1 MRRFEIVQ
9 SETDI
14 TTSHSGLA
22 LIGQAL
28 GHTRLGRDL
37 GQIPLRHGIAHADCV
52 VSYVGL
58 LATGKSDFDAIEN
71 KRNDPFF
78 KAALGIDTVPS
89 APSLRQRLDEHANTM
104 LPIVD
109 RAAIDFLASVGAAV
123 TPIVVREGRGLRPR
137 KAKYAPLDID
147 VTPFDNSRT
156 KKEGVSWT
164 YKGFDGYAPIAAY
177 LGEEGWCLGLEL
189 RPGSQHSQSEIGHFL
204 ERILP
209 RARLR
214 HAHSSGP

>member
-28 GHTRLGRDL
+28 QHTRLGRDL

-58 LATGKSDFDAIEN
+58 LAIGKSDFDAIEN
-71 KRNDPFF
+71 RRGDVFF
-78 KAALGIDTVPS
+78 KSALDIDTVPS

-109 RAAIDFLASVGAAV
+109 CVSDHVSR
-123 TPIVVREGRGLRPR
+123 RGLT
-137 KAKYAPLDID
+137 
-147 VTPFDNSRT
+147 TP
-156 KKEGVSWT
+156 
-164 YKGFDGYAPIAAY
+164 
-177 LGEEGWCLGLEL
+177 
-189 RPGSQHSQSEIGHFL
+189 
-204 ERILP
+204 
-209 RARLR
+209 
-214 HAHSSGP
+214 